1 MLFSKLVYL
10 MQISQYELLRNPN
23 SIANETM
30 EFFLS
35 QRMLKAVDNNIDRI
49 LGIETIFNDLD
60 LRILQMLQHLPMQQ
74 FHHR

>member
-23 SIANETM
+23 SIANEIM

-35 QRMLKAVDNNIDRI
+35 QRMLKAADNSIDRI

-60 LRILQMLQHLPMQQ
+60 LRILQMLQHLLMQQ